1 MQFARKFMAGGMQL
15 DLLINNAGLMA
26 IPYARTV
33 EGFEM
38 QFGVNHLGHFALTAQ
53 LWPVLSGTRGSRLVQ
68 VSSLAHRFGKMN
80 FEDLHGEQG
89 YRKWQAYGMS
99 KLANL
104 LFVRELARRLKE
116 NGSGVTVAAAHP
128 GWAATELQAKGAR
141 MKGNGLGAV
150 SMNLVNKLLAQPGE
164 QGALPSLYAAT
175 AEGVDQ
181 GEYYGPDGWMRM
193 RGWPSQDSPSNKLLN
208 DAVAARLWEVSE
220 SLTGLEFRP

>member
-1 MQFARKFMAGGMQL
+1 MQL

-26 IPYARTV
+26 IPYARTA

-53 LWPVLSGTRGSRLVQ
+53 LWPVLSGTKGSRLVQ
-68 VSSLAHRFGKMN
+68 VASLAHRFGKIN
-80 FEDLHGEQG
+80 FEDLHWEQG
-89 YRKWQAYGMS
+89 YKKWKAYGMS

-104 LFVRELARRLKE
+104 LFVMELVRRLEK
-116 NGSGVTVAAAHP
+116 NGSEVTVAAAHP

-181 GEYYGPDGWMRM
+181 GDYYGPDGWMRM

-208 DAVAARLWEVSE
+208 NAVAARLWEVSE
-220 SLTGLEFRP
+220 YLTGLEFRP